1 MLAEVTVSQVELHH
15 DHEASHAHE
24 GSSRGHQITILLA
37 VVLPFV
43 ALATGA
49 ALAWGRGF
57 DWAQLG
63 IVLFMYFLSGLG
75 VTLGYHRLFTHGS
88 YHAVRPLQFVLGVM
102 AGMAAE
108 GPLIWWVATH
118 RRHHQH
124 SDCEMDPHSPHAA
137 LPEGAGMWDR
147 VKGFAHAHIGW
158 LILDHATDPN
168 RYAPD
173 LQADPMM
180 RMLSRLFPL
189 WLALGLAIPTALGWL
204 VGGGQGA
211 LLGFL
216 WGGLA
221 RIALLHHV
229 TWSINSV
236 CHVWGKKA
244 YRSGDESRNN
254 ALMGLVGFGE
264 GWHNNHHAFP
274 TSARHGLHWWQF
286 DLSWVI
292 IRTFERM
299 GLVWKVRVPSP
310 ERLSEKQLTA

>member
-1 MLAEVTVSQVELHH
+1 
-15 DHEASHAHE
+15 
-24 GSSRGHQITILLA
+24 
-37 VVLPFV
+37 
-43 ALATGA
+43 
-49 ALAWGRGF
+49 
-57 DWAQLG
+57 
-63 IVLFMYFLSGLG
+63 
-75 VTLGYHRLFTHGS
+75 
-88 YHAVRPLQFVLGVM
+88 
-102 AGMAAE
+102 
-108 GPLIWWVATH
+108 
-118 RRHHQH
+118 
-124 SDCEMDPHSPHAA
+124 
-137 LPEGAGMWDR
+137 MWDR
-147 VKGFAHAHIGW
+147 VKCFAHAHIGW

-189 WLALGLAIPTALGWL
+189 WLALGLALPTALGWL

-286 DLSWVI
+286 DLSWMI